1 MLQVTNLTWRLSV
14 DKKGKVKE
22 EAFFTIL
29 KLHGMDLSDKDQRVL
44 QKRFSQGDKIMFKEA
59 LGAITVDLDHAV
71 LNEEKWTVVEINGKP
86 ADL

>member
-1 MLQVTNLTWRLSV
+1 MKNIDI